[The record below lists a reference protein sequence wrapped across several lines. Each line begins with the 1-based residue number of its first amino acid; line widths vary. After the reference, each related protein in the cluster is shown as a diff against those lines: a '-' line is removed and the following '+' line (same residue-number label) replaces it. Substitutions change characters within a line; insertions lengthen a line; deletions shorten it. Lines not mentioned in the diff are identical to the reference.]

1 MEGEYGSRRS
11 GRGAKIK
18 KKNHQKNVSKNHYNN
33 VYFRLFYSLK
43 DQKKIKQYKI

>member
-1 MEGEYGSRRS
+1 MGLGGRVEGQ
-11 GRGAKIK
+11 KLK